1 MIKMYEDG
9 IRVKAQSRAD
19 IAFKALSTRRA
30 FGHDDYALYFPLMEF
45 FEHGLQELDPQFYY
59 DIREDGS
66 LEGGARALTYPDKHL
81 ILVEASVYDG
91 ACKGIGKDRMTI
103 AHEVGHM
110 VLHPGVPL
118 ARNYNICDL
127 KLFENSEWQA
137 DVFAGEL
144 LAPIRLI
151 GNMTAIQI
159 IDECKVSRKAAEVQR
174 DKALKKLRR
183 TQTSCNL
190 F

>member
-1 MIKMYEDG
+1 
-9 IRVKAQSRAD
+9 
-19 IAFKALSTRRA
+19 
-30 FGHDDYALYFPLMEF
+30 
-45 FEHGLQELDPQFYY
+45 
-59 DIREDGS
+59 
-66 LEGGARALTYPDKHL
+66 
-81 ILVEASVYDG
+81 
-91 ACKGIGKDRMTI
+91 MTI

-110 VLHPGVPL
+110 VLHPGVSL
-118 ARNYNICDL
+118 ARNYNISDL

-174 DKALKKLRR
+174 DKALKELRR